1 MKKFAILTALLLI
14 AAVPLFGQHVTKA
27 GTTAASFLNIDAGAR
42 GVGMGGAFVSVADDI
57 SSMYWNPAGLAR
69 MKKGEAMF
77 SNTRWIADISYNYAG
92 VALPVGQI
100 GTIGVNAAFLSMDEM
115 IRTTLSD
122 PDGEGGETFSV
133 GNYAV
138 GLTYAKNL
146 TDRFSIGF
154 NFKYVNERIWH
165 TSASGMAVD
174 IGTLFDTQFHG
185 MKIGMS
191 ISNYGTK
198 MKLDGRDLVVQTDI
212 DAGNAGNNPS
222 INSVLQ
228 TDKFDMPLLFRVG
241 VSIDVLKGLYDSNLI
256 LAVDALHP
264 NDDVEYANVGLEYTY
279 HRMVSLRAGYKSL
292 FARDSEEGLSFGG
305 GVTTKV
311 FGQTAIRL
319 DYAWG
324 DFGILTDIQ
333 KFSLGLSF

>member
-1 MKKFAILTALLLI
+1 MKKSKIIAVLLVI
-14 AAVPLFGQHVTKA
+14 AAVPLLGQNVSKV

-69 MKKGEAMF
+69 MKQGEATF
-77 SNTRWIADISYNYAG
+77 SNTRWIADIAYNYAG
-92 VALPVGQI
+92 VAVPMGQF
-100 GTIGVNAAFLSMDEM
+100 GTVGVNAAFLTMDEM
-115 IRTTLSD
+115 LRTTVSD
-122 PDGEGGETFSV
+122 PDGEGGETFSA
-133 GNYAV
+133 GSYAF
-138 GLTYAKNL
+138 GLTYARNL

-154 NFKYVNERIWH
+154 NLKYVSERIWH

-198 MKLDGRDLVVQTDI
+198 MQMDGRDLVLQTDI
-212 DAGNAGNNPS
+212 DAATAGNNPS
-222 INSVLQ
+222 INAVLQ
-228 TDKFDMPLLFRVG
+228 TDKYDMPLLFRVG
-241 VSIDVLKGLYDSNLI
+241 VSVDVLKGLYDSNLI
-256 LAVDALHP
+256 VAVDALHP
-264 NDDVEYANVGLEYTY
+264 NDDVEYVNAGLEYTY

-311 FGQTAIRL
+311 FGRAAVRL

-324 DFGILTDIQ
+324 DFGILQDIQ

>member
-1 MKKFAILTALLLI
+1 MKKIFGIILVLLI
-14 AAVPLFGQHVTKA
+14 AAVPLLGQNVSKV

-69 MKKGEAMF
+69 MKQGEATF
-77 SNTRWIADISYNYAG
+77 SNTRWIADIAYNYAG
-92 VALPVGQI
+92 VAVPMGQF
-100 GTIGVNAAFLSMDEM
+100 GTVGVNAAFLTMDEM
-115 IRTTLSD
+115 LRTTVSD
-122 PDGEGGETFSV
+122 PDGEGGETFSA
-133 GNYAV
+133 GSYAF
-138 GLTYAKNL
+138 GLTYARNL

-154 NFKYVNERIWH
+154 NFKYVSERIWH

-198 MKLDGRDLVVQTDI
+198 MQMDGRDLVLQTDI
-212 DAGNAGNNPS
+212 DAATAGNNPS
-222 INSVLQ
+222 INAVLQ
-228 TDKFDMPLLFRVG
+228 TDKYDMPLLFRVG
-241 VSIDVLKGLYDSNLI
+241 VSVDVLKGLYDSNLI
-256 LAVDALHP
+256 VAVDALHP
-264 NDDVEYANVGLEYTY
+264 NDDVEYVNAGLEYTY

-311 FGQTAIRL
+311 FGRAAVRL

-324 DFGILTDIQ
+324 DFGILQDIQ

>member
-1 MKKFAILTALLLI
+1 MKRILGIILVLMI
-14 AAVPLFGQHVTKA
+14 AAVPLLGQNVTKA

-69 MKKGEAMF
+69 MKQGEATF
-77 SNTRWIADISYNYAG
+77 SNTRWIADIAYNYAG
-92 VALPVGQI
+92 VAVPIGQF
-100 GTIGVNAAFLSMDEM
+100 GTVGVNAAFLTMDEM
-115 IRTTLSD
+115 LRTTVSD
-122 PDGEGGETFSV
+122 PDGAGGETFSA
-133 GNYAV
+133 GSYAF
-138 GLTYAKNL
+138 GLAYARNL

-154 NFKYVNERIWH
+154 NFKYVQERIWH

-174 IGTLFDTQFHG
+174 IGTLFDTQFQG
-185 MKIGMS
+185 LKIGMS

-198 MKLDGRDLVVQTDI
+198 MQMDGRDLVLQTDI
-212 DAGNAGNNPS
+212 DAATAGNNPS
-222 INSVLQ
+222 INAVLQ
-228 TDKFDMPLLFRVG
+228 TDKYDMPLLFRVG
-241 VSIDVLKGLYDSNLI
+241 VSVDVLKGLYDSNLI
-256 LAVDALHP
+256 VAVDALHP
-264 NDDVEYANVGLEYTY
+264 NDDVEYVNAGLEYTY

-311 FGQTAIRL
+311 FGRAAIRL

-324 DFGILTDIQ
+324 DFGILQDIQ

>member
-1 MKKFAILTALLLI
+1 MKKSKIITVLLVI
-14 AAVPLFGQHVTKA
+14 AAVPLFGQKVSKV

-69 MKKGEAMF
+69 MKQGEATF
-77 SNTRWIADISYNYAG
+77 SNTRWIADIAYNYAG
-92 VALPVGQI
+92 VAVPLGQF
-100 GTIGVNAAFLSMDEM
+100 GTVGVNAAFLTMDEM
-115 IRTTLSD
+115 LRTTVLD
-122 PDGEGGETFSV
+122 PEGASGETFSA
-133 GNYAV
+133 GSYAF
-138 GLTYAKNL
+138 GLAYARNL

-154 NFKYVNERIWH
+154 NFKYVQERIWH

-198 MKLDGRDLVVQTDI
+198 MKMDGRDLVLQTDI
-212 DAGNAGNNPS
+212 DAASAGNNPS
-222 INSVLQ
+222 INAVLQ
-228 TDKFDMPLLFRVG
+228 TDKYDMPLLFRVG
-241 VSIDVLKGLYDSNLI
+241 VSVDVLKGLYDSNLI
-256 LAVDALHP
+256 VAVDALHP
-264 NDDVEYANVGLEYTY
+264 NDDVEYVNAGVEYTY
-279 HRMVSLRAGYKSL
+279 HRLVSLRAGYKSL

-311 FGQTAIRL
+311 FGRAAVRL

-324 DFGILTDIQ
+324 DFGRLQDIQ
-333 KFSLGLSF
+333 KFSLGIGF

>member
-1 MKKFAILTALLLI
+1 MKKSLIIVMLLAL
-14 AAVPLFGQHVTKA
+14 AAVPGFSQKVTKT
-27 GTTAASFLNIDAGAR
+27 GTTAATFLNIDAGAR
-42 GVGMGGAFVSVADDI
+42 GVGMGSAFVAVADDI

-69 MKKGEAMF
+69 MKQGEASF
-77 SNTRWIADISYNYAG
+77 SNTRWIADIAYNYAG
-92 VALPVGQI
+92 VAVPLGQF
-100 GTIGVNAAFLSMDEM
+100 GTLGANATFLTMDDM
-115 IRTTLSD
+115 ARTTNFE
-122 PDGEGGETFSV
+122 PEGTGETFSA
-133 GNYAV
+133 GSYAF
-138 GLTYAKNL
+138 GLTYARNL

-154 NFKYVNERIWH
+154 NFKYVQERIWH

-174 IGTLFDTQFHG
+174 VGTLFDTQFQG

-198 MKLDGRDLVVQTDI
+198 MRMDGRDLVLQTDV
-212 DAGNAGNNPS
+212 DARDPGNNPS
-222 INSVLQ
+222 INAALQ

-241 VSIDVLKGLYDSNLI
+241 ISVDVLKGLYDSNLI
-256 LAVDALHP
+256 VAVDALHP
-264 NDDVEYANVGLEYTY
+264 NDDVESVNAGLEYTY

-305 GVTTKV
+305 GLTTKV
-311 FGQTAIRL
+311 FGRTAIRL

-324 DFGILTDIQ
+324 DFGILKDIQ